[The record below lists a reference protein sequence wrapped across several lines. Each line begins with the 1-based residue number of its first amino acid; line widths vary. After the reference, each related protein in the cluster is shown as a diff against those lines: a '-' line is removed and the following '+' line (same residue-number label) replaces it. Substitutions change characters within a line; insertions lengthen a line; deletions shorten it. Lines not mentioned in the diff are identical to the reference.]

1 MFKKQWYLQMSKFF
15 KSVEQEHAEQPD
27 IQFIVEK
34 HGVGRHDLIFLA
46 TQVARLSGMTPKETL
61 NKLSEIDNLEDYI
74 VQLKFNSEEVDKY

>member
-27 IQFIVEK
+27 VQKIVEK

-46 TQVARLSGMTPKETL
+46 TQVARLSGMSPKETL
-61 NKLSEIDNLEDYI
+61 NKLLEIDDLEDYI

>member
-27 IQFIVEK
+27 IQLIVEK
-34 HGVGRHDLIFLA
+34 HGIGRHDLIFLA
-46 TQVARLSGMTPKETL
+46 TQVARLSGMSPKETL
-61 NKLSEIDNLEDYI
+61 NKLTEVDNLEDYI